1 MTTATTVGLAAATIA
16 APTLAPVTGPMLSAR
31 LAPPPAA
38 PPAPPQARVET
49 TNAGLLPLVNQVR
62 AGEGRAPLT
71 AHPALAAAALAHARD
86 METNGF
92 YAHLG
97 SDGSTVGART
107 RAQGCS
113 WTRLSQTIAQGPSE
127 PGSVVFGWIDG
138 QGSRDNLLADYT
150 QFGEA
155 RVGASWVAVYGAGC

>member
-1 MTTATTVGLAAATIA
+1 MTTATTMGLAAATVA
-16 APTLAPVTGPMLSAR
+16 SPAFAPVTGPLLAAR
-31 LAPPPAA
+31 LNPAA
-38 PPAPPQARVET
+38 ASSGPTAFPAET
-49 TNAGLLPLVNQVR
+49 TAAGLLPLVNQVR
-62 AGEGRAPLT
+62 AGEGRAPLI

-138 QGSRDNLLADYT
+138 QGSRDNLLAGFT

-155 RVGASWVAVYGAGC
+155 RVGTSWVAVYGAGC